1 MDEYDLAVI
10 GGGPGGYVAAIR
22 AAQLGQRVVIFE
34 KERLGGLCL
43 NWGCIPSKAVLRNAE
58 VVNYLREGDTWGI
71 TIQGEPTFDFGAAI
85 DRSRQVVE
93 KIVGGVETLMKQN
106 GITVVEAEA
115 SFASAGIISADGRE
129 YAAASTIIATGAST
143 QTLPGVAV
151 DGETVVTSREALA
164 RRRAPAGAVVI
175 GGGPVGVEFAYM
187 WSSYGAEVRI
197 IERLETLLPNEDPEI
212 GKALEKSF
220 AKRGIATTRGASV
233 EGVSVSGGTARVQ
246 VATDAGTEM
255 VEADT
260 VLVAVGFVPHTA
272 GLGLDRAGVETD
284 EQGFI
289 RIDDNLQTNVQ
300 GVYAVGDVTG
310 KLMLAHVASQQGVAA
325 VEHLAGLGPPTL
337 DYRQMPRA
345 TYCQPQVA
353 TIGYTEREATDA
365 GFAVRTGRFPF
376 AALGHAIAM
385 GDTEGFIK
393 VVADSA
399 TGQILGIHM
408 IGHDVNQVLG
418 EASLGVLLEATTVE
432 LGFAVA
438 PHPSLSE
445 ALKEAALAAD
455 GNAIH
460 IAHRRRS
467 G

>member
-1 MDEYDLAVI
+1 MDEYDLAVT

-22 AAQLGQRVVIFE
+22 AAQLGQRVVLFE

-43 NWGCIPSKAVLRNAE
+43 NWGCIPSKAILRNAE
-58 VVNYLREGDTWGI
+58 VVNYVRDARDWGI
-71 TIQGEPTFDFGAAI
+71 ELSEPTFDFGAAVV
-85 DRSRQVVE
+85 RSREVVE

-106 GITVVEAEA
+106 SITVVDAEA
-115 SFASAGIISADGRE
+115 SFAGPNTIAAGGQE
-129 YAAASTIIATGAST
+129 YAAANTIIATGAST
-143 QTLPGVAV
+143 QMLPGVDV
-151 DGETVVTSREALA
+151 DGEIVITSREALA
-164 RRRAPAGAVVI
+164 RKQVPGRAVVI

-197 IERLETLLPNEDPEI
+197 IERLETLLPNEDPDI
-212 GKALEKSF
+212 GRALEKSF
-220 AKRGIATTRGASV
+220 AKRGIVSNTAASV
-233 EGVSVSGGTARVQ
+233 EGVETGEGAAKVHA
-246 VATDAGTEM
+246 ATSDGKETI
-255 VEADT
+255 EADT
-260 VLVAVGFVPHTA
+260 VLVAVGFVPHTE

-284 EQGFI
+284 ERGFI
-289 RIDDNLQTNVQ
+289 RIDDRLQTNVPDI
-300 GVYAVGDVTG
+300 YAVGDVTG
-310 KLMLAHVASQQGVAA
+310 KLMLAHVASHQGVAA
-325 VEHLAGLGPPTL
+325 VEQMAGLQPPKL

-353 TIGYTEREATDA
+353 TIGYTEQEASDA
-365 GFAVRTGRFPF
+365 GFAVKAGRFPF

-399 TGQILGIHM
+399 TGQVLGVHM
-408 IGHDVNQVLG
+408 IGHDVNQILA
-418 EASLGVLLEATTVE
+418 EASVAMLLEATTKE

-455 GNAIH
+455 DAAIH
-460 IAHRRRS
+460 VARRRRAT
-467 G
+467 